1 MTAPADDSPA
11 DGVPDGAA
19 QPRYCHGCNQRFVAV
34 GPAPPCPGCGVAVRH
49 SSHLGAG
56 PPGETID
63 LGETHLSLVS
73 PADSTRGFGSTANG
87 FGPENPDEEP
97 TRRPLGDT
105 THKGGS
111 PHGHTDD
118 EDDGLGSELHV
129 YRFEHLLGRGGMGR
143 VYLAEHRDL
152 LRRCA
157 LKVLSPRV
165 SRGDV
170 DFVDRFQQEGR
181 ASAGLS
187 HPNLVVTHA
196 IGEERGFH
204 FLEMEFV
211 PGRTLARLLREE
223 GQLPPAWATSLAAKI
238 AEGLGHAH
246 RRGIVHRD
254 LKPDNVLVTISG
266 VPKVADFGLAK
277 RVRDAD
283 GRPVASGGHVLAGT
297 PHYMSPETFAGE
309 PATPAAD
316 VWALGVTYF
325 LMLTG
330 RLPFVGATIA
340 ELRQNVQHA
349 PLPNARELNPAVTLE
364 MGSCLALLLDKSP
377 ANRPTDAVAA
387 NLLLNTIGGELR
399 DVGALLTEAF
409 RDHPEIRWMRC
420 GETYRIT
427 IGLPGGRTQAVTVEP
442 SDHAV
447 AERLLH
453 IWSVCCPANPDYYEQ
468 ALRLNGQIAHGS
480 LSVLELDPAAGHV
493 PTEDEVGAS
502 YFVMRNSYPRAT
514 VDPEEI
520 RHSVFEV
527 AARADAV
534 ELLLTGRDVH

>member
-1 MTAPADDSPA
+1 MSSAAD
-11 DGVPDGAA
+11 A
-19 QPRYCHGCNQRFVAV
+19 QP
-34 GPAPPCPGCGVAVRH
+34 PPFRHCPGCNRRLSAA
-49 SSHLGAG
+49 GAEPVCPTCGAPVG
-56 PPGETID
+56 PPLAGETLD
-63 LGETHLSLVS
+63 LSETLIAPDVS
-73 PADSTRGFGSTANG
+73 EVATGGFGSTASEA
-87 FGPENPDEEP
+87 PAADSPPVAAAPDAEFDEH
-97 TRRPLGDT
+97 LG
-105 THKGGS
+105 
-111 PHGHTDD
+111 
-118 EDDGLGSELHV
+118 EELHV

-143 VYLAEHRDL
+143 VYLARHRDL

-157 LKVLSPRV
+157 LKVLHPRV
-165 SRGDV
+165 GARDV
-170 DFVDRFQQEGR
+170 DFVERFQQEGR

-196 IGEERGFH
+196 IGQDRGFH

-223 GQLPPAWATSLAAKI
+223 GTLPPAWATNLAAKI

-254 LKPDNVLVTISG
+254 LKPENVLVTLSG
-266 VPKVADFGLAK
+266 APKVADFGLAK
-277 RVRDAD
+277 RVRDER
-283 GRPVASGGHVLAGT
+283 GRPVGAGGHVLAGT
-297 PHYMSPETFAGE
+297 PHFMAPETFAGE
-309 PATPAAD
+309 PAAPAAD

-330 RLPFVGATIA
+330 RLPFTGSTVA
-340 ELRQNVQHA
+340 ELRHNVQHA

-377 ANRPTDAVAA
+377 ANRPSDAVAA
-387 NLLLNTIGGELR
+387 NLLLNTIGGQLR
-399 DVGALLTEAF
+399 DVGTLLKDAF
-409 RDHPEIRWMRC
+409 AGHPEIRWMRC

-427 IGLPGGRTQAVTVEP
+427 IDLPGGRRQAVTVEP
-442 SDHAV
+442 SDHAT

-453 IWSVCCPANPDYYEQ
+453 ISSVCCPARPDYFEA
-468 ALRLNGQIAHGS
+468 ALRLNAEMAHGS
-480 LSVLELDPAAGHV
+480 LSVQELDPAAGHRPIPPEEQGETLGV
-493 PTEDEVGAS
+493 PF
-502 YFVMRNSYPRAT
+502 FVMRNSYPRAT

-534 ELLLTGRDVH
+534 ELLLTGADVH

>member
-1 MTAPADDSPA
+1 MSSAAD
-11 DGVPDGAA
+11 A
-19 QPRYCHGCNQRFVAV
+19 QPPPFHHCPGCNQQFTVADAEPVCPTCGASV
-34 GPAPPCPGCGVAVRH
+34 GANAAPRSFGETLDLSETLIAPP
-49 SSHLGAG
+49 
-56 PPGETID
+56 
-63 LGETHLSLVS
+63 VS
-73 PADSTRGFGSTANG
+73 EITTGGFGSTV
-87 FGPENPDEEP
+87 PEAPVA
-97 TRRPLGDT
+97 
-105 THKGGS
+105 GS
-111 PHGHTDD
+111 PGPFLHAAAPSEASHA
-118 EDDGLGSELHV
+118 DGDFDGRLGEELHV

-143 VYLAEHRDL
+143 VYLARHRDL

-157 LKVLSPRV
+157 LKVLHPRV
-165 SRGDV
+165 GTRDV
-170 DFVDRFQQEGR
+170 DFVERFQQEGR

-196 IGEERGFH
+196 IGQDRGFH

-223 GQLPPAWATSLAAKI
+223 GMLPPAWATSLAAKI

-254 LKPDNVLVTISG
+254 LKPDNVLVTLSG

-277 RVRDAD
+277 RVRDER
-283 GRPVASGGHVLAGT
+283 GRPVGAGGHVLAGT
-297 PHYMSPETFAGE
+297 PHFMAPETFAGE
-309 PATPAAD
+309 PAAPAAD

-330 RLPFVGATIA
+330 RLPFTGATVA
-340 ELRQNVQHA
+340 ELRHNVQHA
-349 PLPNARELNPAVTLE
+349 PLPNARELNPEVTLE

-377 ANRPTDAVAA
+377 VNRPSDAVAA

-399 DVGALLTEAF
+399 DVGTLLKTALAE
-409 RDHPEIRWMRC
+409 HPEIRWMRC
-420 GETYRIT
+420 GETYRIC
-427 IGLPGGRTQAVTVEP
+427 IDLPGGRTQAVTVEP
-442 SDHAV
+442 SDHAA

-453 IWSVCCPANPDYYEQ
+453 ISSVCCPANPAYFED
-468 ALRLNGQIAHGS
+468 ALRLNAQMAHGS
-480 LSVLELDPAAGHV
+480 LSVQELDPTAGHRPTADEIGV
-493 PTEDEVGAS
+493 PF
-502 YFVMRNSYPRAT
+502 FVMRNSYPRAT

-534 ELLLTGRDVH
+534 ELLLTGADVH